1 MLGLMGG
8 FATIFTL
15 WPFLYLV
22 GGFLMGLIFGAI
34 PGLTATL
41 AIALLLPFTF
51 GMEVGNALIM
61 VMGIYMAGIYAGSI
75 TGITL
80 NIPGAPSGAITSID
94 GHALMKQGHGA
105 QALSLDAF
113 ASSVGG
119 MIGAGVLM
127 LLAQPISDLAL
138 LLKTPDKFGLVL
150 LAVVTVTVVARGSLW
165 RAVIAMTLGLMIS
178 TIGID
183 PMVPKGRF
191 DFGSYY
197 LIEGI
202 GLLPAVI
209 GLFAICELLYQA
221 SLPGRVALGQAVAEV
236 PNLRNRD
243 FIPDFRVIREIGPVT
258 YIKSSIIGVLI
269 GMLPGGGAS
278 MASFIAYAEAKRSAK
293 RPDEFGNG
301 SHEGLAASESANN
314 AMCGGA
320 IIPLLTLGIP
330 GDAVTAIIF
339 GVLLLHGLVPGPG
352 LLDGNAETI
361 APMFAA
367 LFVASIFVMLSVLIF
382 GPFYLRLA
390 RINRGVL
397 YAFIAMVSMVGV
409 YASSFSNFQMWMA
422 LAIGVFAFAL
432 RRFDYP
438 VVPMLMGMILGPY
451 LEEFLRRSLIVSKG
465 DPTIFRHEPRLP
477 DVPHHDGH
485 LRLASAD
492 QGPRQDFCPR
502 CIKSGTSLSY
512 AASHKP
518 LQSGYALPAR
528 PQGDP
533 WPRAIFAQSVA
544 LHPAASSGIRWSR

>member
-1 MLGLMGG
+1 MGELFGG
-8 FATIFTL
+8 FATLFTP
-15 WPFLYLV
+15 WPFLYLL
-22 GGFLMGLIFGAI
+22 GGFMMGLVFGAI

-51 GMEVGNALIM
+51 GMEVTNALIM

-75 TGITL
+75 TGITV

-119 MIGAGVLM
+119 MIGAIVLM
-127 LLAQPISDLAL
+127 LLAEPISDLAL

-150 LAVVTVTVVARGSLW
+150 MAVVTVTIVALGSIW
-165 RAVIAMTLGLMIS
+165 RAVIATTLGLMIS

-183 PMVPKGRF
+183 PMVPRGRF
-191 DFGSYY
+191 DFNSYY

-209 GLFAICELLYQA
+209 GLFAVCELLSQGSMPA
-221 SLPGRVALGQAVAEV
+221 RAALAQVVGKV
-236 PNLRNRD
+236 PKLRNRD
-243 FIPDFRVIREIGPVT
+243 FIPDFRKIREIGPVT
-258 YIKSSIIGVLI
+258 YVKSSIIGVLI

-278 MASFIAYAEAKRSAK
+278 MASFIAYAEAKRASK
-293 RPDEFGNG
+293 RPEEFGNG

-339 GVLLLHGLVPGPG
+339 GVLLLHGLVPGPE
-352 LLDGNAETI
+352 LLNTHSATI

-367 LFVASIFVMLSVLIF
+367 LFVASLLIMVSVLLF
-382 GPFYLRLA
+382 GPLYLRLA

-397 YAFIAMVSMVGV
+397 YAFIALVSMVGV

-422 LAIGVFAFAL
+422 LAIGAFAFGL
-432 RRFDYP
+432 RRFGYP
-438 VVPMLMGMILGPY
+438 IVPMLMGVILGPY
-451 LEEFLRRSLIVSKG
+451 LEEFMRRSLIVS
-465 DPTIFRHEPRLP
+465 
-477 DVPHHDGH
+477 
-485 LRLASAD
+485 
-492 QGPRQDFCPR
+492 
-502 CIKSGTSLSY
+502 
-512 AASHKP
+512 
-518 LQSGYALPAR
+518 
-528 PQGDP
+528 QGDP
-533 WPRAIFAQSVA
+533 LVFLTSPGCAIFLLMTIGFVW
-544 LHPAASSGIRWSR
+544 LLRIRPAMAERKRQGMKGRTDI

>member
-1 MLGLMGG
+1 MPDLFGG
-8 FATIFTL
+8 FATLFTF
-15 WPFLYLV
+15 WPFSYLV

-51 GMEVGNALIM
+51 GMEVTNALIM

-119 MIGAGVLM
+119 MIGAVVLM

-138 LLKTPDKFGLVL
+138 FLRTPDKFGLVL

-191 DFGSYY
+191 DFGSFY

-209 GLFAICELLYQA
+209 GLFAICELLLQA
-221 SLPGRVALGQAVAEV
+221 SLPARAAMGQLVAQL
-236 PNLRNRD
+236 PKLRHRD
-243 FIPDFRVIREIGPVT
+243 FIPDFRIIREIGPVT

-278 MASFIAYAEAKRSAK
+278 MASFIAYAEAKRASK
-293 RPDEFGNG
+293 RPEEYGHG
-301 SHEGLAASESANN
+301 SHEGLAASEAANN

-352 LLDGNAETI
+352 LLENSSAII

-367 LFVASIFVMLSVLIF
+367 LFVASLFVMASVLIF

-390 RINRGVL
+390 RINRGIL

-409 YASSFSNFQMWMA
+409 YASSFSAFQMWMA
-422 LAIGVFAFAL
+422 LAIGIFAFAL
-432 RRFDYP
+432 RRFGYP
-438 VVPMLMGMILGPY
+438 IVPMLMGVILGPY

-465 DPTIFRHEPRLP
+465 DPMIFITSPGSATFL
-477 DVPHHDGH
+477 VMTLVFVWF
-485 LRLASAD
+485 LRL
-492 QGPRQDFCPR
+492 
-502 CIKSGTSLSY
+502 
-512 AASHKP
+512 
-518 LQSGYALPAR
+518 R
-528 PQGDP
+528 PG
-533 WPRAIFAQSVA
+533 AK
-544 LHPAASSGIRWSR
+544 